1 MSIYYQVKEH
11 LVITKKAD
19 GAVAEEMNRT
29 IRQRLSELAA
39 VVLVGNA
46 DFYKLE
52 LNADGFAFAF
62 SGKENMRELHVL
74 LEAMRQAQQLEL
86 SAEYWYRTDA
96 ADDPGP
102 FWLIDVLEELVGD
115 EPERMDGAFYSVYA
129 ESDDSNEPRGLYAF
143 GMKNGQRYA
152 GKVSERKVNL
162 SEVPDDAEWHSV
174 GTATMLTCEAEE
186 SDFDRAAAEDICRQL
201 SRMSEHDQLTNTE
214 EEFSFFLNNYCA
226 KNSQDLLDFL
236 RLSRELSMLTGGVGT
251 EEWLVD
257 WSGADARLLRLMD
270 DAWGGG
276 VFYLTSV

>member
-1 MSIYYQVKEH
+1 MSIYYNVKEH

-19 GAVAEEMNRT
+19 SQVAEEMNRT

-46 DFYKLE
+46 EFDKLN
-52 LNADGFAFAF
+52 LNADGFDF
-62 SGKENMRELHVL
+62 SVKENMQELHVL

-86 SAEYWYRTDA
+86 SMEYWYRTDA

-102 FWLIDVLEELVGD
+102 FWLIEVLEGFVGE
-115 EPERMDGAFYSVYA
+115 EPACMDGVFYSVYA

-143 GMKNGQRYA
+143 GMKNGQRYV
-152 GKVSERKVNL
+152 GKVPERKVSL

-174 GTATMLTCEAEE
+174 GTATMLTCYAEE

-201 SRMSEHDQLTNTE
+201 SRMSEYDQLTNTE

-257 WSGADARLLRLMD
+257 RSGADARLLRLMD

-276 VFYLTSV
+276 VFFLTSV